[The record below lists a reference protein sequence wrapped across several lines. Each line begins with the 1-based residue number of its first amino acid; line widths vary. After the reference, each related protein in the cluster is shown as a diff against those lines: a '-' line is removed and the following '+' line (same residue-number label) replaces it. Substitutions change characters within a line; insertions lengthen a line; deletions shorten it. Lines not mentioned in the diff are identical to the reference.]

1 MSALVIPININHPVV
16 VTDRFVKLAEL
27 LDNAVDE
34 AIATFNKQ
42 EAEQKY
48 PPATPQRDCR
58 RSSPPRD
65 WSMTYVNASECARQ
79 RSGCRLASNI
89 PMISLRTCVQ
99 ALSHCG

>member
-34 AIATFNKQ
+34 AVATFNKQ

-48 PPATPQRDCR
+48 PPATPREIAA
-58 RSSPPRD
+58 
-65 WSMTYVNASECARQ
+65 V
-79 RSGCRLASNI
+79 LAHHVI
-89 PMISLRTCVQ
+89 GL
-99 ALSHCG
+99 